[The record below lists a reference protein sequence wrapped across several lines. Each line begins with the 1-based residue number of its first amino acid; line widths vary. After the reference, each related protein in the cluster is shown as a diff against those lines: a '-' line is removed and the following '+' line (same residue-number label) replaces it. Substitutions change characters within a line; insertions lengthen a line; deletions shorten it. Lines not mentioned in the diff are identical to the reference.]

1 MPWCV
6 HFVVQCACIS
16 HAFTVKQRLQRLF
29 FCSVNWSS
37 RTLPTQHLK
46 QEFRGQFFPCLAEP
60 LKPFNTSNDLQRIFT
75 PKASKTYCRLSD
87 PPCFP
92 KSVTI
97 DDMSFMPH
105 RFLKPGSVFARTCS
119 IWQQHCDF
127 YDEHASHQIPETA
140 GARISLCFCLKFLIA
155 FGCCWNLRHLCNI
168 W

>member
-1 MPWCV
+1 MCTFCRAGCMHFTRFHCQTMPSTPV
-6 HFVVQCACIS
+6 FLQC
-16 HAFTVKQRLQRLF
+16 QLELQDPSDSASQARIPGAILPL
-29 FCSVNWSS
+29 S
-37 RTLPTQHLK
+37 RWTFK
-46 QEFRGQFFPCLAEP
+46 A
-60 LKPFNTSNDLQRIFT
+60 FNTSNDLRRIFT
-75 PKASKTYCRLSD
+75 PKTSKTYCRLSD

-127 YDEHASHQIPETA
+127 YNEHASHQIPETA

-155 FGCCWNLRHLCNI
+155 FGCCWNLRHFCNI